1 LPAERDARIFFSFS
15 HLLGEELMTKL
26 VTPPNADF
34 FASLSDDELR
44 GMKFS
49 MPWQVGYDGGYE
61 DSKDADGFDTTKSAD
76 GGELSREELQRTCWE
91 KFHLNPQINTSVR
104 GLMGRL
110 TGMGFETS
118 SENTEINDAINEVYY
133 DHRNRLYNYFPK
145 FVARSNI
152 EGELFLC
159 LTCHDDG
166 FIEVD
171 FVDPSNVTGGG
182 DESSGIIFHPSKPLF
197 PLYYNITN
205 PNDLNPNKQIE
216 QIPSINMARYP
227 DLINVANKIA
237 AAKGISRDYQKNSIK
252 TKRNPWQKLGYY
264 YRFIVAW
271 DKGFMTRRAVSFL
284 RTTLQWLNH
293 YENLKKYE
301 IDHKKSSGSYLW
313 TFQFEDARS
322 FKLWLAL
329 TPEQRATTGI
339 MAKKTPGGTLVIP
352 PGIKLVAVT
361 PQLPKISDG
370 DTDILEMVASGLNEP
385 SDIMTGSSKGT
396 FAAVKA
402 SRGPMT
408 DRTSDEIAYFDRFL
422 KYDFWSAV
430 FFLKSQISK
439 FPSVFKVNEAVSF
452 DKKQEPV
459 FKTIPK
465 KPEFLIDISYP
476 ISESSD
482 TEAQARAFLGVKHGN
497 MSDTL
502 GIPNSYI
509 AKKIGIGSYGRQR
522 LIKATEDEKYPELVS
537 EADLAAAGMN
547 PNDPGNQETNQEKK
561 IVTPTKKLVKPAK
574 KS

>member
-1 LPAERDARIFFSFS
+1 MA
-15 HLLGEELMTKL
+15 KL
-26 VTPPNADF
+26 RTPPDSDF
-34 FASLSDDELR
+34 FNKLSDDELR
-44 GMKFS
+44 GMQFS
-49 MPWQVGYDGGYE
+49 MPWQVQATDTE
-61 DSKDADGFDTTKSAD
+61 RDADGFDVARSSE
-76 GGELSREELQRTCWE
+76 GVELSREELQKKCWD

-104 GLMGRL
+104 GQMGRL
-110 TGMGFETS
+110 TGMGFDIS
-118 SENTEINDAINEVYY
+118 SEVFEIDEAIREIYY

-159 LTCHDDG
+159 LTCHTDG
-166 FIEVD
+166 FVEVD
-171 FVDPSNVTGGG
+171 FIDPSNITGGG
-182 DESSGIIFHPSKPLF
+182 DDGSGIIFHPSKPLF
-197 PLYYNITN
+197 PMFYNISN
-205 PNDLNPNKQIE
+205 PYDLDPKKKTE

-227 DLINVANKIA
+227 DLIRVAA
-237 AAKGISRDYQKNSIK
+237 TMGAQGVSSTLQENSKK

-271 DKGFMTRRAVSFL
+271 DKGFMTRRAVSYL

-313 TFQFEDARS
+313 AFQVEDARS

-339 MAKKTPGGTLVIP
+339 LAKKTPGGTLVIP
-352 PGIKLVAVT
+352 PGIKLVAIT
-361 PQLPKISDG
+361 PNLPKISDG

-385 SDIMTGSSKGT
+385 SDVLTGSSKGT

-422 KYDFWSAV
+422 KYDLWSAI
-430 FFLKSQISK
+430 FFLKSKISK
-439 FPSVFKVNEAVSF
+439 FPSEFRVKEAISF
-452 DKKQEPV
+452 DDKQEPV
-459 FKTIPK
+459 FKKILR

-502 GIPNSYI
+502 GIPNSFI
-509 AKKIGIGSYGRQR
+509 AKKIGIGSYGKQR
-522 LIKATEDEKYPELVS
+522 LIKATEDDKYPELIS
-537 EADLAAAGMN
+537 EADAAMAGLN
-547 PNDPGNQETNQEKK
+547 PNDPSGQETNQEKK
-561 IVTPTKKLVKPAK
+561 IKPVVKPTAK
-574 KS
+574 PIKKIIPKK

>member
-1 LPAERDARIFFSFS
+1 MYPYEVTMA
-15 HLLGEELMTKL
+15 KL
-26 VTPPNADF
+26 IKPPNSDF
-34 FASLSDDELR
+34 FMQLSEDELR
-44 GMKFS
+44 GMQFS
-49 MPWQVGYDGGYE
+49 MPWQVQS
-61 DSKDADGFDTTKSAD
+61 DSNSTRDADGFDVAVSETGDYLT
-76 GGELSREELQRTCWE
+76 REQLQKKCWD

-110 TGMGFETS
+110 TGLGFEIS
-118 SENTEINDAINEVYY
+118 SDIFEINEAINEIYY
-133 DHRNRLYNYFPK
+133 DHRNRHYNYLPK
-145 FVARSNI
+145 WVARSNI

-159 LTCHDDG
+159 LSCHIDG

-171 FVDPSNVTGGG
+171 FIDPSNVTGGG
-182 DESSGIIFHPSKPLF
+182 DDGSGIIFHPSKPLF
-197 PLYYNITN
+197 PMFYNISNPDDTN
-205 PNDLNPNKQIE
+205 PTKQIE

-227 DLINVANKIA
+227 DLAKVAA
-237 AAKGISRDYQKNSIK
+237 EMGASKGISFEYQKNSKK

-313 TFQFEDARS
+313 VFQVEDPRS

-329 TPEQRATTGI
+329 TPEQREKTGI
-339 MAKKTPGGTLVIP
+339 LAKKTPGGTLVVP
-352 PGIKLVAVT
+352 PGIKVT
-361 PQLPKISDG
+361 AITPNLPKISDG

-385 SDIMTGSSKGT
+385 SDVMTGSSKGT

-402 SRGPMT
+402 TRGPMT

-422 KYDFWSAV
+422 KYDFWSAI
-430 FFLKSQISK
+430 FFLKSMISK
-439 FPSVFKVNEAVSF
+439 FPATFKKSEAVDF
-452 DKKQEPV
+452 DDQQNPIMKK
-459 FKTIPK
+459 ISR

-509 AKKIGIGSYGRQR
+509 AKKLGIGGYGRMR
-522 LIKATEDEKYPELVS
+522 LIKATEDEKYPELIT
-537 EADLAAAGMN
+537 EADAAMAGLT
-547 PNDPGNQETNQEKK
+547 PNDPSGQETDQEKK
-561 IVTPTKKLVKPAK
+561 IKSAVKPTAK
-574 KS
+574 PIKKIIPKK